1 MKNTTQKPF
10 TLFVMFL
17 VSICVTGCSQDFE
30 KISRAQAGEDKIE
43 MGKKF
48 NDRFYNK
55 LKQGDAYEFSSE
67 ATEEVKRQISP
78 EMQKS
83 LYKQV
88 KDQFGDYVDSEF
100 AEAWIQKSKP
110 QYKILRY
117 KGKFSKS
124 ETKLE
129 LRVIYNDANKV
140 AGFFIKPWSD
150 MLN

>member
-30 KISRAQAGEDKIE
+30 KISRAQVGEDKIE

>member
-1 MKNTTQKPF
+1 MKNTNRKPL
-10 TLFVMFL
+10 TLFVAL
-17 VSICVTGCSQDFE
+17 LTSICITGCSQDFE
-30 KISRAQAGEDKIE
+30 KISRDEAGDDKIA

-48 NDRFYNK
+48 NDSFYNT
-55 LKQGDAYEFSSE
+55 LKQGAAYTFGDE

-88 KDQFGDYVDSEF
+88 KDQFGDYVNSEF
-100 AEAWIQKSKP
+100 AEAWIQKSNP

-124 ETKLE
+124 DIKLE
-129 LRVIYNDANKV
+129 LRVVYDDANKV

>member
-1 MKNTTQKPF
+1 
-10 TLFVMFL
+10 
-17 VSICVTGCSQDFE
+17 
-30 KISRAQAGEDKIE
+30 
-43 MGKKF
+43 
-48 NDRFYNK
+48 
-55 LKQGDAYEFSSE
+55 
-67 ATEEVKRQISP
+67 
-78 EMQKS
+78 MQKS

-100 AEAWIQKSKP
+100 AEAWVQKSKP

-129 LRVIYNDANKV
+129 LRIVYDDTNKV